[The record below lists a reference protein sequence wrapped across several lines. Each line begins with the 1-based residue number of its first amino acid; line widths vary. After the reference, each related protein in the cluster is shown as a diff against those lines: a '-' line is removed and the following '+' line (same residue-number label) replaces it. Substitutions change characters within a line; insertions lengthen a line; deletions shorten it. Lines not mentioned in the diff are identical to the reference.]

1 VGLRSRSSGFT
12 CRVSGLTLEVGHVH
26 LGGDAIGPAHG
37 CQQQGAARAQRGDGG
52 QGAAGKRTRAG
63 GCGGAAEHRQR
74 LQEAPREAHRVSVLQ
89 GYAHKDSDWNRE
101 GLDSDWQ
108 YQSPVM
114 WPSVALD

>member
-1 VGLRSRSSGFT
+1 MRWVP
-12 CRVSGLTLEVGHVH
+12 GLTLEVGLVH
-26 LGGDAIGPAHG
+26 LADVPIGPAHG
-37 CQQQGAARAQRGDGG
+37 RQQQGAAWARGGDGG
-52 QGAAGKRTRAG
+52 HGAAGKRTRAG

-74 LQEAPREAHRVSVLQ
+74 LQGAPREAHRVSVLQ